1 MEARC
6 EGEQA
11 RGLREQ
17 SFVYGL
23 YVGMGGISWIG
34 YCDGPTLT
42 ILDFFPFASFFFS
55 RGDYISFR
63 LNHLISSV
71 KLIKGIIL
79 ATPSREVE
87 MLLDTDG

>member
-17 SFVYGL
+17 GFAYGL
-23 YVGMGGISWIG
+23 YAVMGRISWVG

-42 ILDFFPFASFFFS
+42 ILDFFPFRLVFFI
-55 RGDYISFR
+55 DKENYISFR
-63 LNHLISSV
+63 L
-71 KLIKGIIL
+71 
-79 ATPSREVE
+79 T
-87 MLLDTDG
+87 

>member
-42 ILDFFPFASFFFS
+42 ILDFFPFRLIFFLVEGIIFPFAST
-55 RGDYISFR
+55 
-63 LNHLISSV
+63 ISSPQS
-71 KLIKGIIL
+71 INKGNY
-79 ATPSREVE
+79 TGYSK
-87 MLLDTDG
+87 

>member
-42 ILDFFPFASFFFS
+42 ILDFF
-55 RGDYISFR
+55 SFR
-63 LNHLISSV
+63 LIFF
-71 KLIKGIIL
+71 
-79 ATPSREVE
+79 
-87 MLLDTDG
+87 